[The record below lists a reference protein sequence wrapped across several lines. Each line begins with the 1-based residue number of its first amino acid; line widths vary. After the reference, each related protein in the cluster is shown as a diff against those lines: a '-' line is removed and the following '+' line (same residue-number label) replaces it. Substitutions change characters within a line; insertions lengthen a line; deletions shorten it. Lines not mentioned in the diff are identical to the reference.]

1 MKLLL
6 TAINAKYIH
15 SNLAVYSLRA
25 SALAALGRAEAR
37 GREGGLLAPAA
48 AGAPAS
54 DGALAP
60 DGASAAD
67 PASPLPVEIALAEF
81 TINHR
86 TEDILREIYL
96 RKPDVLLFSCYIW
109 NIVYVRELA
118 ENCRKIMPE
127 VPIWL
132 GGPEVSYDA
141 EAFLRENPAVDGI
154 LCGEGEETFCRLAE
168 YYGQLAEYGGQYGRD
183 AGRYGRHDCQRSGQR
198 SGQRPGQGQAGAARL
213 KEIPGLV
220 YREPDRRREEPG
232 QPEGKGSI
240 QVNPPAPLPDLDAL
254 PFPYSDLAD
263 FENRII
269 YYESSRGC
277 PFSCS
282 YCLSSIEKSV
292 RFRKPETV
300 CRELQF
306 FLDRRVPQVKFVDR
320 TFNCRKSHAMA
331 IWTYIL
337 EHDNGITNFHFEIE
351 AELLCEE
358 ELELLSRMR
367 PGLVQLEIGVQSA
380 NPKTLA
386 AVRRRTDLDRLRET
400 VLRIRRGRN
409 IHQHL
414 DLIAGLPFEDYES
427 FGRSFDRVFA
437 MEPEQLQLG
446 FLKVLKGAAM
456 YGDAARYGIV
466 YKSQP
471 PYEVLSTPW
480 LSFSDLLRLKAI
492 EEMVEIYYNSH
503 QFGRTLERLVPAFP
517 SPFAFFEELARYYEG
532 RQEGQKSSRARKY
545 ELLLDF
551 AAERFPKEEARYRE
565 LLTIDYY
572 LRERAKARP
581 SFAPDQ
587 SLHRE
592 ELRKLLKELPRQV
605 HVEAVSAGAA
615 KALWKA
621 PGGAAAEPDG
631 EAEAAFLVFD
641 YEKRDPLTGDALL
654 TKVSL
659 ESGARQME
667 ELLSPGAGA
676 EPAGYDSAGHDPAG
690 HDTEE
695 VRKK

>member
-15 SNLAVYSLRA
+15 SNLAVYSLRT
-25 SALAALGRAEAR
+25 SALAALGRPEAR

-48 AGAPAS
+48 AGA
-54 DGALAP
+54 LAP
-60 DGASAAD
+60 DGADAA
-67 PASPLPVEIALAEF
+67 PAFPLPVEIALAEF

-168 YYGQLAEYGGQYGRD
+168 YYGQLAEYSGQYGRCD
-183 AGRYGRHDCQRSGQR
+183 GRYGRHDCQR

-220 YREPDRRREEPG
+220 YREPARRREEPG
-232 QPEGKGSI
+232 QPEGEESI
-240 QVNPPAPLPDLDAL
+240 QVNPPAPLPDLDAF

-351 AELLCEE
+351 AELLDEE

-386 AVRRRTDLDRLRET
+386 AVRRSTDLDRLRET

-437 MEPEQLQLG
+437 MKPEQLQLG

-503 QFGRTLERLVPAFP
+503 QFGRMLERLVPAFP
-517 SPFAFFEELARYYEG
+517 SPFAFFGELARYYEG

-605 HVEAVSAGAA
+605 HVEAVSAGTA

-659 ESGARQME
+659 ESGAE
-667 ELLSPGAGA
+667 S
-676 EPAGYDSAGHDPAG
+676 AGYDSAGYDPAG

>member
-15 SNLAVYSLRA
+15 SNLAVYSLRT
-25 SALAALGRAEAR
+25 SALAA
-37 GREGGLLAPAA
+37 PAF
-48 AGAPAS
+48 
-54 DGALAP
+54 
-60 DGASAAD
+60 
-67 PASPLPVEIALAEF
+67 PLPVEIALAEF

-168 YYGQLAEYGGQYGRD
+168 YYGQLAEYSGQYGRD

-220 YREPDRRREEPG
+220 YREPARIREEPG
-232 QPEGKGSI
+232 QPEREGSI

-306 FLDRRVPQVKFVDR
+306 FLDRQVPQVKFVDR

-386 AVRRRTDLDRLRET
+386 AVRRSTDLDRLQET

-551 AAERFPKEEARYRE
+551 AAERFPKEEAWYRE

-587 SLHRE
+587 SRYRE

-605 HVEAVSAGAA
+605 HVEAVSAGTA
-615 KALWKA
+615 KALKGA

-659 ESGARQME
+659 ESGAE
-667 ELLSPGAGA
+667 
-676 EPAGYDSAGHDPAG
+676 PAG

>member
-1 MKLLL
+1 M
-6 TAINAKYIH
+6 
-15 SNLAVYSLRA
+15 
-25 SALAALGRAEAR
+25 
-37 GREGGLLAPAA
+37 
-48 AGAPAS
+48 
-54 DGALAP
+54 
-60 DGASAAD
+60 
-67 PASPLPVEIALAEF
+67 
-81 TINHR
+81 
-86 TEDILREIYL
+86 
-96 RKPDVLLFSCYIW
+96 
-109 NIVYVRELA
+109 
-118 ENCRKIMPE
+118 
-127 VPIWL
+127 
-132 GGPEVSYDA
+132 
-141 EAFLRENPAVDGI
+141 
-154 LCGEGEETFCRLAE
+154 
-168 YYGQLAEYGGQYGRD
+168 
-183 AGRYGRHDCQRSGQR
+183 
-198 SGQRPGQGQAGAARL
+198 
-213 KEIPGLV
+213 
-220 YREPDRRREEPG
+220 
-232 QPEGKGSI
+232 
-240 QVNPPAPLPDLDAL
+240 NPPAPLPDLDAL

-292 RFRKPETV
+292 RFRKPKTV
-300 CRELQF
+300 CGELQF

-654 TKVSL
+654 TKVS
-659 ESGARQME
+659 
-667 ELLSPGAGA
+667 PGAGA

>member
-15 SNLAVYSLRA
+15 SNLAVYSLRT
-25 SALAALGRAEAR
+25 SALAA
-37 GREGGLLAPAA
+37 PAF
-48 AGAPAS
+48 
-54 DGALAP
+54 
-60 DGASAAD
+60 
-67 PASPLPVEIALAEF
+67 PLPVEIALAEF

-168 YYGQLAEYGGQYGRD
+168 YYGQLAEYSGQYGRD

-220 YREPDRRREEPG
+220 YREPARIREEPG
-232 QPEGKGSI
+232 QPERERSI

-386 AVRRRTDLDRLRET
+386 AVRRSTDLDRLQET

-551 AAERFPKEEARYRE
+551 AAERFPKEEAWYRE

-605 HVEAVSAGAA
+605 HVEAVSAGTA

-659 ESGARQME
+659 ESGAE
-667 ELLSPGAGA
+667 
-676 EPAGYDSAGHDPAG
+676 PAG

>member
-15 SNLAVYSLRA
+15 SNLAVYSLRT
-25 SALAALGRAEAR
+25 SALAA
-37 GREGGLLAPAA
+37 PAF
-48 AGAPAS
+48 
-54 DGALAP
+54 
-60 DGASAAD
+60 
-67 PASPLPVEIALAEF
+67 PLPVEIALAEF

-127 VPIWL
+127 IPIWL

-232 QPEGKGSI
+232 QPEGEESI

-292 RFRKPETV
+292 RFRNPETV

-386 AVRRRTDLDRLRET
+386 AVRRRTDLDRLQET

-456 YGDAARYGIV
+456 HGDAARYGIV

-551 AAERFPKEEARYRE
+551 AAERFPKEEAWYRE

-605 HVEAVSAGAA
+605 HVEAVSAGTA
-615 KALWKA
+615 KALKGA

-676 EPAGYDSAGHDPAG
+676 EPAG

>member
-1 MKLLL
+1 MKFLL

-25 SALAALGRAEAR
+25 SALAQTAGRRVPAQAQP
-37 GREGGLLAPAA
+37 AP
-48 AGAPAS
+48 GAP
-54 DGALAP
+54 GA
-60 DGASAAD
+60 ASAPPD
-67 PASPLPVEIALAEF
+67 FGEPPALHGKAVIELAEF

-86 TEDILREIYL
+86 TEEILREIYL

-141 EAFLRENPAVDGI
+141 EETLRENPAVDGI
-154 LCGEGEETFCRLAE
+154 LCGEGEETFRLLAE
-168 YYGQLAEYGGQYGRD
+168 CCA
-183 AGRYGRHDCQRSGQR
+183 A
-198 SGQRPGQGQAGAARL
+198 GQADTEHLA
-213 KEIPGLV
+213 EIPGLV
-220 YREPDRRREEPG
+220 FREPQGSAERR
-232 QPEGKGSI
+232 PEGRAAVLGEAQQTAQAAAGRPI
-240 QVNPPAPLPDLDAL
+240 RVNPPALLPDLNSL
-254 PFPYSDLAD
+254 PFPYADLAG

-282 YCLSSIEKSV
+282 YCLSSIDKSV
-292 RFRKPETV
+292 RFRDAEKV

-351 AELLCEE
+351 AELLDAE
-358 ELELLSRMR
+358 ELELLGRMR

-380 NPKTLA
+380 NPKTLE
-386 AVRRRTDLDRLRET
+386 AVRRKTDLDKLEKI
-400 VLRIRRGRN
+400 VGQIRSGRN

-427 FGRSFDRVFA
+427 FGHSFDRGFA
-437 MEPEQLQLG
+437 MKPEQLQLG
-446 FLKVLKGAAM
+446 FLKVLKGAPMQEDARK
-456 YGDAARYGIV
+456 YGLQWRF
-466 YKSQP
+466 QP

-480 LSFSDLLRLKAI
+480 LPFSDILRLKMI
-492 EEMVEIYYNSH
+492 EEMVEIYYNSL
-503 QFGRTLERLVPAFP
+503 QFGKTLEQLIPRFSSA
-517 SPFAFFEELARYYEG
+517 FAFFENLAVYYGE
-532 RQEGQKSSRARKY
+532 RQSGQKSSRVRKY

-551 AAERFPKEEARYRE
+551 AAEYFPEEKDRYRE
-565 LLTIDYY
+565 FLTVDYY

-581 SFAPDQ
+581 SFAPDETPYK
-587 SLHRE
+587 E
-592 ELRKLLKELPRQV
+592 ELRRIRRLAPGET
-605 HVEAVSAGAA
+605 HVEALTGEGAA
-615 KALWKA
+615 LLR
-621 PGGAAAEPDG
+621 G
-631 EAEAAFLVFD
+631 EKAEAGENRGPVYLIFD
-641 YEKRDPLTGDALL
+641 YEKRSPLTGDAGL
-654 TKVSL
+654 SWW
-659 ESGARQME
+659 E
-667 ELLSPGAGA
+667 E
-676 EPAGYDSAGHDPAG
+676 EPK
-690 HDTEE
+690 
-695 VRKK
+695 R